1 MLQFSVVLIGSL
13 LLLDLSYH
21 YVKQRGSFMCLQ
33 FSLVLIESLLLLDL
47 SYHYVKLRG
56 SFMWL
61 QFRVVLIES
70 LLLLDLFY
78 HYVKL
83 RGSFMWLQFSLV
95 FIGSLLLLEL
105 SHHFVW
111 FPLERIPYVRMKQF
125 ASLLHYNSYRTTGDL
140 AGWVAAHAP
149 LFSYLMSAT
158 FLGFILYAHRLVG
171 PGFTFPKI
179 SSFFIPRAHS
189 KSSREPV
196 GASTCRREDIH
207 ASPPYSNKRPAY
219 RSKSMLERVSN
230 RPSTLRSSRC

>member
-1 MLQFSVVLIGSL
+1 MHQRILYVTFISLSVSIHRWPQFSVVLIGSLLLNLSYHYGKQRGSFMWLQFSVVLIGSL
-13 LLLDLSYH
+13 LLLDLFYH
-21 YVKQRGSFMCLQ
+21 YVKQ
-33 FSLVLIESLLLLDL
+33 
-47 SYHYVKLRG
+47 
-56 SFMWL
+56 
-61 QFRVVLIES
+61 
-70 LLLLDLFY
+70 
-78 HYVKL
+78 

-196 GASTCRREDIH
+196 EEKQLRDFHFISVIVLTQRVRQ
-207 ASPPYSNKRPAY
+207 
-219 RSKSMLERVSN
+219 ERG
-230 RPSTLRSSRC
+230 